1 MSSRL
6 SMRIMLG
13 SCFVVIWSPYCLAQG
28 DRETEQKPAV
38 TFQIGTDTN
47 VSKALLKSPD
57 GKLTIKAKT
66 FDKVQLVEVEGNKP
80 VGEAF
85 PHRPLSR
92 MYKPETRWAFSPD
105 GKRVAVSLSGDIR
118 SGGDSAAHIRVWEV
132 ATGQLVAEATPF
144 RYNSLGYV
152 RAMVFSDDGKKILVR
167 CDAISGK

>member
-1 MSSRL
+1 MSTSL
-6 SMRIMLG
+6 SVRVIFG
-13 SCFVVIWSPYCLAQG
+13 GCFVLLSSPYCLAQG
-28 DRETEQKPAV
+28 DRETEKKPAV
-38 TFQIGTDTN
+38 AFQIGTDTN
-47 VSKALLKSPD
+47 IPEALLKSPD
-57 GKLTIKAKT
+57 GKLTIEAKT

-85 PHRPLSR
+85 AHRPLSR
-92 MYKPETRWAFSPD
+92 MHKQETRWAFSPD

-152 RAMVFSDDGKKILVR
+152 RAMAFSDDGKKILVR